1 MEYGLGNYKKIMSC
15 GETVELTCPKCK
27 NKVNMSVFSNGEF
40 RLSAKLPLFNAGDVY
55 FLVCPK
61 CSALYGVDESK
72 GINFKKGEKL
82 SIGNYDLKEL
92 KSFDVQNQ

>member
-1 MEYGLGNYKKIMSC
+1 MEYRLGNYKKIKSC

-27 NKVNMSVFSNGEF
+27 SKVNMSVFSNGEF